1 MKNKTKNRRRTSF
14 NVVDAG
20 ILLLL
25 FAVLLVSVYFVFFA
39 DRISLGTSAQGN
51 GEKTV
56 IYTLE
61 IRGVDNDLLN
71 DGKMLPVLIGEEAYH
86 VDASYALGNVKTVS
100 EALPHMAMTSA
111 VDEAGEVVYA
121 PRPDKSN
128 FVLEIEAVASFMDGS
143 YVING
148 KVLRIG
154 DTFTLATPF
163 FASTV
168 YCKNITEVNG
178 NE

>member
-20 ILLLL
+20 ILLLML
-25 FAVLLVSVYFVFFA
+25 AVLLVSVYFVFFA
-39 DRISLGTSAQGN
+39 DRIPFGTSAQGN
-51 GEKTV
+51 AEKTV

-61 IRGVDNDLLN
+61 IRGIDNDLLTEN
-71 DGKMLPVLIGEEAYH
+71 KGLPIVIGEEVYH
-86 VDASYALGNVKTVS
+86 VDASYTIGKVRAVS
-100 EALPHMAMTSA
+100 EAMPYMAVTSSI
-111 VDEAGEVVYA
+111 DESGELVYA

-128 FVLEIEAVASFMDGS
+128 FLIEIEAKASFMDGG

-148 KVLRIG
+148 KNLRIG
-154 DTFTLATPF
+154 DTFTMATPF
-163 FASTV
+163 FTTAV
-168 YCKNITEVNG
+168 YCKDIGEVSG